1 MLAPGKGPRVGGKA
15 CPHANEA
22 CSRTSH
28 ACAAN
33 GISNPWGSWTTCS
46 ASCKQGKRT
55 RTCTSTQPKF
65 GGKAYPHTDEARTG
79 NGHKCPVDC
88 VFPAFGTGS
97 TCTKP
102 CADGS
107 QQSSRTYAALQLG
120 GKACPSMRATRS
132 PTAGGG

>member
-1 MLAPGKGPRVGGKA
+1 LCG
-15 CPHANEA
+15 
-22 CSRTSH
+22 T
-28 ACAAN
+28 

-55 RTCTSTQPKF
+55 RTRTSAQPKF
-65 GGKAYPHTDEARTG
+65 GGKACPHTDEARACV
-79 NGHKCPVDC
+79 GHERPVDC
-88 VFPAFGTGS
+88 VFPASGAWP

-102 CADGS
+102 CAAGS